1 MKGMEKRT
9 AQNKKTNFDRLA
21 SDLTKTERKDM
32 LNKIN
37 PADIEIKI
45 PTAAEEKEK
54 KDKAAEKEFAANTK
68 KGLAKQFSREP
79 VFKRLV
85 VWLKSV
91 FLNVSVE
98 EVYNNAVISVLARQI
113 EHVFPGVIDYKHRM
127 LGNSLYNGL
136 MDLRNVQ
143 DFFKNEVSVFDG
155 DSGLFYYL
163 LGEILMPDYVQ
174 EIKKVC
180 DPFQYSLD
188 KPLGQDARANL
199 LSKLEEYF
207 NSMPADAKDKISRF
221 SQSFEWMRMFTKLP
235 VSSMMSKFSVANEGR
250 KCMFVQIRSE
260 YPEFAKVIGTKFSF
274 SDEFIRALFMASG
287 EVKNLWSCALDSV
300 PHEKIDDLVRTA
312 VTEISAI
319 TMFTKSVPVRDL
331 GRVVFEN
338 SLYAAETFSPGDNWV
353 QKYFEEWKIV
363 FDQRWR
369 LWNKE
374 FKKEEVKKKQK
385 IFFGISDFQKFPY
398 HPWQKYSDD
407 FPFKYD
413 ISLGFVNYYFKQE
426 YPKYAGILNVVTL
439 EGDFQIKENRHEFTD
454 LVADFNGIMDNIDR
468 LVRQVGV
475 GGDYGSEFI
484 RYDNSIKNRSNRE
497 KLSTI
502 IQEIEDDAALIVET
516 FLKAGHTFEILVRAM
531 LGEHST
537 VYYGPLTNLNKIMG
551 RDNREFRETLERYV
565 HSIKYAVEVLTAM
578 CEVDS
583 MKV

>member
-1 MKGMEKRT
+1 MEKRT
-9 AQNKKTNFDRLA
+9 AQNKKNNFDRLA

-54 KDKAAEKEFAANTK
+54 KDKATEKELAANTK

-79 VFKRLV
+79 IFKRLV

-113 EHVFPGVIDYKHRM
+113 EHVFPGVIDYKQRM
-127 LGNSLYNGL
+127 LGNSMYNGL

-174 EIKKVC
+174 EMKKAC

-188 KPLGQDARANL
+188 KPLGQDTRANL

-207 NSMPADAKDKISRF
+207 NSMPADAKDKISQF
-221 SQSFEWMRMFTKLP
+221 SQSFEWMRMFIKLP
-235 VSSMMSKFSVANEGR
+235 ISSMMSKFSVATEGR

-260 YPEFAKVIGTKFSF
+260 YSEFAKIIGTKFSF

-312 VTEISAI
+312 ASEISAI

-353 QKYFEEWKIV
+353 QKYLEEWKIV

-385 IFFGISDFQKFPY
+385 IFFSISDFQKFPY

-578 CEVDS
+578 REVDS
-583 MKV
+583 MRV